1 MNLKNS
7 KIKLSVLALMGL
19 LLAVLGFVADK
30 GNPAQVANA
39 SAPIANAPVG
49 GSTAAGNVNDS
60 SAPLTTFS
68 DPAILSIAG
77 EYDNYPGIAA
87 SPINGSITAAW
98 SSSPRFPTSS
108 ASIIC
113 TASNAVFGALTTENC
128 VAGEDNANVKNQFGP
143 GPIAHDNLGRKH
155 FLYWLWPNRGTLC
168 SYYAMVDAAGS
179 LLRQEQI
186 PGSCDG
192 VPRKLLAIA
201 VDSSNTVHIALGKD
215 NIGSSLLYYERLD
228 SGTWTVVGESIPT
241 IGANLGDVSIAV
253 TTLGTVMVAYK
264 DLGISNSGYDIY
276 TATRN
281 AAFNWTID
289 DISAACC
296 SYCPNVSKAYLPV
309 LYATLD
315 GGIRAAWADGRCGSS
330 DTDIYY
336 REWNPGTGWTG
347 TPIVRVVYNS
357 GTSYYPSIA
366 VDATGVSHIVWGDT
380 TSSPVG
386 YYRVFYSK
394 GSGTTFT
401 PVEIPFQNWSG
412 NAWQRDTAVDY
423 GAGAVHVAFSSIKY
437 DRYKD
442 NFYSYTVTAPPPPT
456 ATPTPQCG
464 GQQGLDFQDVCL
476 GDTFYTSIHDIYL
489 AGIMNGYP
497 CGGPGEPCGSQNL
510 PYFRPGAYSTRGQ
523 MSKIVV
529 LAASLPI
536 NPPDTADFADVPV
549 GSTFYDYVEAAFAAG
564 VINGYPCGGLG
575 EPCGPGNLP
584 YFRPA
589 ANITRGQLTKMVSL
603 AFNFNE
609 GVSGQTFEDVPPGSV
624 FYTYTERL
632 STRGIVGGYPCGG
645 PGEPCDPQNRPY
657 FRPANNVTRGQ
668 TTKFVDLSRQ
678 QLTPGPTNTP
688 GTPVATI
695 TPTPSDTP
703 TGTLTPPVT
712 PTDTVTPNGTDTDTP
727 TPAITPTET
736 PTVPLGSRTAG

>member
-1 MNLKNS
+1 MNLRNN
-7 KIKLSVLALMGL
+7 KIKLSVLVLMGL

-49 GSTAAGNVNDS
+49 GSSSAGKINDS
-60 SAPLTTFS
+60 SAPLTDFS

-77 EYDNYPGIAA
+77 QYDNYPGIAA
-87 SPINGSITAAW
+87 SPLDGSIAAAW
-98 SSSPRFPTSS
+98 SSAPRYPLDGPNV
-108 ASIIC
+108 IC
-113 TASNAVFGALTTENC
+113 TATNAVFGALTTENC
-128 VAGEDNANVKNQFGP
+128 IASEDNANVKNQFGP

-155 FLYWLWPNRGTLC
+155 FLYWLWHDNGTLC
-168 SYYAMVDAAGS
+168 SYYAMVDAAGN
-179 LLRQEQI
+179 LQRQEQI
-186 PGSCDG
+186 PGTCDG
-192 VPRKLLAIA
+192 VSRKLLAIA
-201 VDSSNTVHIALGKD
+201 VDSNSTVHIALGKD
-215 NIGSSLLYYERLD
+215 NIGSSLIYYQRLD
-228 SGTWTVVGESIPT
+228 SGAWTVVGESIPT

-253 TTLGTVMVAYK
+253 TTLGTIMVAYK
-264 DLGISNSGYDIY
+264 DLGISNTGYDIY

-281 AAFNWTID
+281 AAFNWTVD

-309 LYATLD
+309 LYATSD
-315 GGIRAAWADGRCGSS
+315 GGIRVAWADGRCGSN

-336 REWNPGTGWTG
+336 REWYPGTGWTG

-366 VDATGVSHIVWGDT
+366 VDATGLSHIVWGDT
-380 TSSPVG
+380 TSSPIG

-394 GSGTTFT
+394 GSGTTFS

-423 GAGAVHVAFSSIKY
+423 GAGAVHVAFSSVKY

-442 NFYSYTVTAPPPPT
+442 NFYSYTLTAPPPPT

-476 GDTFYTSIHDIYL
+476 GDTFYTSIHNIYV
-489 AGIMNGYP
+489 AGIMSGYP
-497 CGGPGEPCGSQNL
+497 CGSPGEPCGPQNL
-510 PYFRPGAYSTRGQ
+510 PYFRPGAFSTRGQ

-536 NPPDTADFADVPV
+536 NPPNTADFADVPV

-564 VINGYPCGGLG
+564 VINGYPCGGPG
-575 EPCGPGNLP
+575 EPCDPQNRP

-589 ANITRGQLTKMVSL
+589 ASITRGQLTKMVSL
-603 AFNFNE
+603 AFNFTE
-609 GVSGQTFEDVPPGSV
+609 AVSGQTFDDVPPGSV

-668 TTKFVDLSRQ
+668 TTKFIDLSRQ
-678 QLTPGPTNTP
+678 QLTPGPTTTP
-688 GTPVATI
+688 GTPEATT

-703 TGTLTPPVT
+703 TGTLTPQIT

-727 TPAITPTET
+727 TPAVVPTET
-736 PTVPLGSRTAG
+736 PTVPLGFTG

>member
-228 SGTWTVVGESIPT
+228 SGTWTVVGEAFRQSAPT
-241 IGANLGDVSIAV
+241 S
-253 TTLGTVMVAYK
+253 
-264 DLGISNSGYDIY
+264 
-276 TATRN
+276 AT
-281 AAFNWTID
+281 FQ
-289 DISAACC
+289 
-296 SYCPNVSKAYLPV
+296 LP
-309 LYATLD
+309 
-315 GGIRAAWADGRCGSS
+315 
-330 DTDIYY
+330 
-336 REWNPGTGWTG
+336 
-347 TPIVRVVYNS
+347 
-357 GTSYYPSIA
+357 
-366 VDATGVSHIVWGDT
+366 
-380 TSSPVG
+380 
-386 YYRVFYSK
+386 
-394 GSGTTFT
+394 
-401 PVEIPFQNWSG
+401 
-412 NAWQRDTAVDY
+412 
-423 GAGAVHVAFSSIKY
+423 
-437 DRYKD
+437 
-442 NFYSYTVTAPPPPT
+442 
-456 ATPTPQCG
+456 
-464 GQQGLDFQDVCL
+464 
-476 GDTFYTSIHDIYL
+476 
-489 AGIMNGYP
+489 
-497 CGGPGEPCGSQNL
+497 
-510 PYFRPGAYSTRGQ
+510 
-523 MSKIVV
+523 
-529 LAASLPI
+529 
-536 NPPDTADFADVPV
+536 
-549 GSTFYDYVEAAFAAG
+549 
-564 VINGYPCGGLG
+564 
-575 EPCGPGNLP
+575 
-584 YFRPA
+584 
-589 ANITRGQLTKMVSL
+589 
-603 AFNFNE
+603 
-609 GVSGQTFEDVPPGSV
+609 
-624 FYTYTERL
+624 
-632 STRGIVGGYPCGG
+632 
-645 PGEPCDPQNRPY
+645 
-657 FRPANNVTRGQ
+657 
-668 TTKFVDLSRQ
+668 
-678 QLTPGPTNTP
+678 
-688 GTPVATI
+688 
-695 TPTPSDTP
+695 
-703 TGTLTPPVT
+703 
-712 PTDTVTPNGTDTDTP
+712 
-727 TPAITPTET
+727 
-736 PTVPLGSRTAG
+736 